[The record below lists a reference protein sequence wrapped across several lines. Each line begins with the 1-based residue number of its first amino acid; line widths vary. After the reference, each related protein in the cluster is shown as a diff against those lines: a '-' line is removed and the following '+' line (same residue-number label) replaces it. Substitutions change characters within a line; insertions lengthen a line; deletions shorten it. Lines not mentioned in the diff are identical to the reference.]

1 MQDGGKGHQ
10 SVEDCLKESRRRYA
24 KEMNRAIM
32 CRTKVQKLQLVQ
44 DWKRDYSPLMVKE
57 LIACAKDKVVMAAI
71 SNWDVNNWGKK

>member
-1 MQDGGKGHQ
+1 LQEGGKGHQ

-44 DWKRDYSPLMVKE
+44 DWKRDYPPLVVKE